1 MSAKNAI
8 LQDIESHQQN
18 NQDRTPP
25 THSRK
30 HHVVDVPRYRL
41 VRNRSGRSIAPLH
54 DMDAG
59 QYALWHHGTS
69 VQSHEMAFGAPP
81 LRS

>member
-18 NQDRTPP
+18 NQDSTPP

-41 VRNRSGRSIAPLH
+41 VRNRSGRSIAPLYV
-54 DMDAG
+54 MDAG
-59 QYALWHHGTS
+59 QYAIWHHGTS
-69 VQSHEMAFGAPP
+69 VQSHEMAFGTPP